1 MAASPPKRPALRKN
15 AKSSKT
21 YCEKTN
27 EELKLFQPDQI
38 SARGAV
44 PRPSRSRSGA
54 APTPAH
60 VQDCEEPLMMWKR
73 GNKSMVGVDIG
84 SSSVKAVELQGKN
97 GDFQLVSLGYE
108 GLEPDSVVDGQ
119 IMELNSVSQAIA
131 NIFNEHKI
139 KTTRVAAGV
148 NGHSV
153 IVKNIVLPQM
163 TGEELQESFAWHA
176 EEHIPFDISD
186 VNLDYHVTGST
197 PDAIHVLLA
206 ACKRDKIANL
216 KQAIQ
221 LAGKQPAV
229 IDVDAFALQ
238 NCYELNYDPQPGQI
252 VALLNIGASTTNI
265 NILNGNRSV
274 FTRDAS
280 FGGNQYTS
288 LLQKELG
295 LNFDQAERV
304 KRGMPLPEGVEP
316 REIEPILDTVSDILA
331 LEIQKTMDFYRATV
345 EDGESAVQKI
355 LISGGGSK
363 LNGLVDFLAKEFE
376 IPVEVFDPFRK
387 IRVDSRGFD
396 PEYMREIVPEMAI
409 AVGLALRGVDA
420 R

>member
-1 MAASPPKRPALRKN
+1 
-15 AKSSKT
+15 
-21 YCEKTN
+21 
-27 EELKLFQPDQI
+27 
-38 SARGAV
+38 
-44 PRPSRSRSGA
+44 
-54 APTPAH
+54 
-60 VQDCEEPLMMWKR
+60 MMWNSVK
-73 GNKSMVGVDIG
+73 KSMVGVDIG

-97 GDFQLVSLGYE
+97 NDFQLVSLGYE
-108 GLEPDSVVDGQ
+108 GLQADSIVDGQ
-119 IMELNSVSQAIA
+119 IMELNSVSNAIA
-131 NIFNEHKI
+131 NIFSEHKI
-139 KTTRVAAGV
+139 KTTKVAAGV

-163 TGEELQESFAWHA
+163 TEDELQESFAWHA

-186 VNLDYHVTGST
+186 VNLDYHVTGSSA
-197 PDAIHVLLA
+197 DAIHVLMA
-206 ACKRDKIANL
+206 ACKRDKIANV

-221 LAGKQPAV
+221 LAGKQPVV

-238 NCYELNYDPQPGQI
+238 NCYELNYDPQPGQV

-265 NILNGNRSV
+265 NILNGVRSV
-274 FTRDAS
+274 FTRDAT

-295 LNFDQAERV
+295 LTFDQAERV
-304 KRGMPLPEGVEP
+304 KRGMPMPEGVEP

-345 EDGESAVQKI
+345 EDGVSAVQKI
-355 LISGGGSK
+355 LVSGGGSK
-363 LNGLVDFLAKEFE
+363 LRGLVEFLARRFE
-376 IPVEVFDPFRK
+376 IPAEGFDPFRR
-387 IRVDSRGFD
+387 IRVDSRDFD
-396 PEYMREIVPEMAI
+396 SEYMREIVPEMAI

>member
-1 MAASPPKRPALRKN
+1 
-15 AKSSKT
+15 
-21 YCEKTN
+21 
-27 EELKLFQPDQI
+27 
-38 SARGAV
+38 
-44 PRPSRSRSGA
+44 
-54 APTPAH
+54 
-60 VQDCEEPLMMWKR
+60 MMWKR
-73 GNKSMVGVDIG
+73 VNNSMVGVDIG
-84 SSSVKAVELQGKN
+84 SSSVKAVELQGKS
-97 GDFQLVSLGYE
+97 GSFQLMSLGYE
-108 GLEPDSVVDGQ
+108 SLEPDSIVDGQ
-119 IMELNSVSQAIA
+119 IMELNSVANAIA
-131 NIFNEHKI
+131 TIFNEHKI
-139 KTTRVAAGV
+139 KTTKVAAGV

-163 TGEELQESFAWHA
+163 TADELEESFSWHA

-186 VNLDYHVTGST
+186 VNLDYHVMDKSA
-197 PDAIHVLLA
+197 DAIHVLMA
-206 ACKRDKIANL
+206 ACKRDKVANL
-216 KQAIQ
+216 KQTIQ

-238 NCYELNYDPQPGQI
+238 NCYELNYGPQPREI

-265 NILNGNRSV
+265 NVLSGVRSV
-274 FTRDAS
+274 FTRDAT

-295 LNFDQAERV
+295 LTFEQAEQV
-304 KRGMPLPEGVEP
+304 KRGMPIPEGIEQ

-345 EDGESAVQKI
+345 EDGESAVGKI

-363 LNGLVDFLAKEFE
+363 LKGLVEFLSKRFDM
-376 IPVEVFDPFRK
+376 PVELFDPFRK
-387 IRVDSRGFD
+387 IKVDSRGFD

>member
-1 MAASPPKRPALRKN
+1 
-15 AKSSKT
+15 
-21 YCEKTN
+21 
-27 EELKLFQPDQI
+27 
-38 SARGAV
+38 
-44 PRPSRSRSGA
+44 
-54 APTPAH
+54 
-60 VQDCEEPLMMWKR
+60 MWKR
-73 GNKSMVGVDIG
+73 TNKSMVGVDIG

-97 GDFQLVSLGYE
+97 GDFELVSLGYE
-108 GLEPDSVVDGQ
+108 SLEPDSVVDGQ
-119 IMELNSVSQAIA
+119 IMELNSVSNAIS

-139 KTTRVAAGV
+139 KTNRVAAGV

-163 TGEELQESFAWHA
+163 TSAELQESFAWHA
-176 EEHIPFDISD
+176 EEHIPFDITD
-186 VNLDYHVTGST
+186 VTLDYHVTGQT
-197 PDAIHVLLA
+197 DDAIHVLMA
-206 ACKRDKIANL
+206 ACKRDKVANL
-216 KQAIQ
+216 RQAIQ
-221 LAGKQPAV
+221 LAGKQPTV

-238 NCYELNYDPQPGQI
+238 NCYELNYDPQPNEV

-295 LNFDQAERV
+295 VTFEHAEQV
-304 KRGMPLPEGVEP
+304 KRGMPLPEPVED
-316 REIEPILDTVSDILA
+316 RDIKPILETVSDILA

-345 EDGESAVQKI
+345 EDGGAAVEKI
-355 LISGGGSK
+355 LVSGGGSK
-363 LNGLVDFLAKEFE
+363 LDGLMDFLAKQFE
-376 IPVEVFDPFRK
+376 IPVEIFDPFKK
-387 IRVDSRGFD
+387 IKIDSRGFD
-396 PEYMREIVPEMAI
+396 PEYMREVVPEMAI

>member
-1 MAASPPKRPALRKN
+1 
-15 AKSSKT
+15 
-21 YCEKTN
+21 
-27 EELKLFQPDQI
+27 
-38 SARGAV
+38 
-44 PRPSRSRSGA
+44 
-54 APTPAH
+54 
-60 VQDCEEPLMMWKR
+60 
-73 GNKSMVGVDIG
+73 MVGVDIG
-84 SSSVKAVELQGKN
+84 SSSVKAVELQGRN
-97 GDFQLVSLGYE
+97 GDFQLISLGFE
-108 GLEPDSVVDGQ
+108 SLQPDSVVDGQ
-119 IMELNSVSQAIA
+119 IMELNSVSHAIG

-139 KTTRVAAGV
+139 KTTKVAAGV

-163 TGEELQESFAWHA
+163 SQEELQESFAWHA

-186 VNLDYHVTGST
+186 VNLDYHVTGRT
-197 PDAIHVLLA
+197 QEAIHVLMA
-206 ACKRDKIANL
+206 ACKRDKVSNL

-221 LAGKQPAV
+221 LAGKQPAL

-238 NCYELNYDPQPGQI
+238 NCYELNYEPRPGEI

-265 NILNGNRSV
+265 NILNGSRSV

-295 LNFDQAERV
+295 LSFEQAEQV
-304 KRGMPLPEGVEP
+304 KRGMPLPAGSDNVETA
-316 REIEPILDTVSDILA
+316 PILETVSDILA

-345 EDGESAVQKI
+345 EDGDSAVQKI
-355 LISGGGSK
+355 LVSGGGSK
-363 LNGLVDFLAKEFE
+363 LRGLMEFLSKQFDV
-376 IPVEVFDPFRK
+376 PVEIFDPFRK
-387 IRVDSRGFD
+387 IKVDARGFD

>member
-1 MAASPPKRPALRKN
+1 
-15 AKSSKT
+15 
-21 YCEKTN
+21 
-27 EELKLFQPDQI
+27 
-38 SARGAV
+38 
-44 PRPSRSRSGA
+44 
-54 APTPAH
+54 
-60 VQDCEEPLMMWKR
+60 MMWNSVK
-73 GNKSMVGVDIG
+73 KSMVGVDIG
-84 SSSVKAVELQGKN
+84 SSSVKTVELQGKN
-97 GDFQLVSLGYE
+97 NDYQLVSLGYE
-108 GLEPDSVVDGQ
+108 ALPPDSIVDGQ
-119 IMELNSVSQAIA
+119 IMELNSVSNAIGS
-131 NIFNEHKI
+131 IFNEHKI
-139 KTTRVAAGV
+139 KTTKVAAGV

-163 TGEELQESFAWHA
+163 TDDELQESFAWHA

-186 VNLDYHVTGST
+186 VNLDYHVTGTSA
-197 PDAIHVLLA
+197 DAIHVLMA
-206 ACKRDKIANL
+206 ACKRDKIANV

-221 LAGKQPAV
+221 LAGKQPAI

-238 NCYELNYDPQPGQI
+238 NCYELNYDPQAGQV

-265 NILNGNRSV
+265 NILNGARSV
-274 FTRDAS
+274 FTRDAT

-295 LNFDQAERV
+295 LTFDQAERV
-304 KRGMPLPEGVEP
+304 KRGMPMPEGSEP
-316 REIEPILDTVSDILA
+316 RDIEPILDTVSDILA

-355 LISGGGSK
+355 LVSGGGSK
-363 LNGLVDFLAKEFE
+363 LKGLVEFLARRFE
-376 IPVEVFDPFRK
+376 IPAEVFDPFRK

-409 AVGLALRGVDA
+409 AVGLALRGVDV